1 MLKGRRHG
9 LSVFWSVMFAL
20 VFLIVP
26 CPFFSGIFS
35 LKCVLLY
42 PSRFHNSD
50 GYFDL
55 RTVQIWGKEG
65 WSILPVVRRVGAL

>member
-1 MLKGRRHG
+1 MLKRKRHG

-26 CPFFSGIFS
+26 CPFFPGFFP
-35 LKCVLLY
+35 LKCVLLHL
-42 PSRFHNSD
+42 SRIRNSD

-55 RTVQIWGKEG
+55 
-65 WSILPVVRRVGAL
+65 